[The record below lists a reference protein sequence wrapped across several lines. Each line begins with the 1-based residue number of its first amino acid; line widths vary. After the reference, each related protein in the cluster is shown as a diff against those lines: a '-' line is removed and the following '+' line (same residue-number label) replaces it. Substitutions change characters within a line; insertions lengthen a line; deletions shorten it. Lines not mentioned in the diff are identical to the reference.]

1 MLSKRVSNRKLDMTL
16 EDCDECEDLAMS
28 LSSPRERRHSI
39 QALKV
44 LTTEVNYIIIMNE
57 TFMI

>member
-1 MLSKRVSNRKLDMTL
+1 MTL